1 MNDIK
6 ITQNQLPNLGTNTK
20 SIINKGIWSLYI
32 VDTDEDNN
40 IFMLVTEDRMY
51 YFLDATGSITEVFD
65 KRPAN
70 IKYEYQ
76 IYFSDIPIMLAIDL
90 KF

>member
-6 ITQNQLPNLGTNTK
+6 ITQNQLPNLSSDIK
-20 SIINKGIWSLYI
+20 SVINKGIWSLYI
-32 VDTDEDNN
+32 VDTDEANN

-51 YFLDATGSITEVFD
+51 YFLDATGSIIEVFD

-70 IKYEYQ
+70 MNIKFIFR
-76 IYFSDIPIMLAIDL
+76 IYLC
-90 KF
+90 

>member
-6 ITQNQLPNLGTNTK
+6 ITQNQLPNLSSDIK
-20 SIINKGIWSLYI
+20 SVINKGIWSLYI
-32 VDTDEDNN
+32 VDTDEANN

-51 YFLDATGSITEVFD
+51 YFLDATGSIIEVFD

-76 IYFSDIPIMLAIDL
+76 VYFSDIPMLAIDL
-90 KF
+90 KL

>member
-6 ITQNQLPNLGTNTK
+6 ITQNQLPNLSSDIK
-20 SIINKGIWSLYI
+20 SVINKGIWSLYI
-32 VDTDEDNN
+32 VDTDEANN

-51 YFLDATGSITEVFD
+51 YFLDATGSIIEVFD

-76 IYFSDIPIMLAIDL
+76 VYFSNIPMLAIGL
-90 KF
+90 KL

>member
-6 ITQNQLPNLGTNTK
+6 ITQNQLPNLSSNIK
-20 SIINKGIWSLYI
+20 DVINKGIWSLYI
-32 VDTDEDNN
+32 VDTDETSN

-51 YFLDATGSITEVFD
+51 YFLDSTGSITKVFD
-65 KRPAN
+65 KRPVN

-76 IYFSDIPIMLAIDL
+76 IYFSDIPMLAIDL
-90 KF
+90 KL